1 MLKSQQTTCIFILYC
16 VSLSKFFVHP
26 FGYGLKAAQMS
37 GKVGNFPPLVYVTDA
52 AKPCQGSKT
61 NT

>member
-1 MLKSQQTTCIFILYC
+1 
-16 VSLSKFFVHP
+16 LSKFFVHP
-26 FGYGLKAAQMS
+26 FGSGLKAAQMS
-37 GKVGNFPPLVYVTDA
+37 GKVGKPLPLVDVTDA